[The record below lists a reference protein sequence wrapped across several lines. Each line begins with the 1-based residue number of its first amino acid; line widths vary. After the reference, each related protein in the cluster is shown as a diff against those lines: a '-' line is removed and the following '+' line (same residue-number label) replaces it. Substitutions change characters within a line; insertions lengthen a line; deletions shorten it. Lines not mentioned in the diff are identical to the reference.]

1 MIFAVG
7 SKLLSLLLFFIII
20 CFVIAWHELGHL
32 LVAKKCNVYCYEY
45 SIGFG
50 PILYRNKKRETHF
63 VIRAIPLGGF
73 VKMAGEDGDEFNEVL
88 KDNDGNEIPKN
99 RILANIS
106 KGKKIGVMVAGGVM
120 NMILAIVCFYIFI
133 AFNGGFVMGKTDSR
147 IMVQEDS
154 LLSEKGMES
163 GDKIVEIIT
172 SLHAAD
178 GNVVVTE
185 MRYSVNKISEVTNAL
200 NYAAPQQD
208 GQVQQINISYLD
220 QSEENQLNTI
230 TVKREAFMNEEGS
243 LEISKIGLSQ
253 YYVAYHYN
261 AFSALWGSFH
271 LLGETFLGTCNAFL
285 NIFKGDLSS
294 LSGLVGI
301 YETVDSVATGG
312 TMSVGARL
320 VNVIYLTGAISFS
333 LGFFNLIPFPAL
345 DGGRV
350 VFVLY
355 SMITKKKVNPNV
367 EATIH
372 FVGLVLLFGLMI
384 FINIKDIL
392 RLFCLL

>member
-1 MIFAVG
+1 MIFAIG

-32 LVAKKCNVYCYEY
+32 LIAKKCNVYCYEY

-50 PILYRNKKRETHF
+50 PVLYRNKKRETHF

-73 VKMAGEDGDEFNEVL
+73 VKMAGEDGDEINEVV

-120 NMILAIVCFYIFI
+120 NMILAFVCFYIFI
-133 AFNGGFVMGKTDSR
+133 AFNGGFVIGKNDSR
-147 IMVQEDS
+147 IMVQENS
-154 LLSEKGMES
+154 VLSECGMES
-163 GDKIVEIIT
+163 GDKIVEITT
-172 SLHAAD
+172 SLKASD
-178 GNVVVTE
+178 GSIIVTE
-185 MRYSVNKISEVTNAL
+185 MRYSTKKISEVTTAL
-200 NYAAPQQD
+200 NYASPQQD
-208 GQVQQINISYLD
+208 GQIQTITISYLD
-220 QSEENQLNTI
+220 QSQNDQLTTI
-230 TVKREAFMNEEGS
+230 TVNREAYLNEEGT

-253 YYVAYHYN
+253 YYIAYHYN

-271 LLGETFLGTCNAFL
+271 MMGETFIGTCQAFG

-312 TMSVGARL
+312 TVSFGARV

-355 SMITKKKVNPNV
+355 SLITKKKVNPNV

-384 FINIKDIL
+384 FINIKDLI